1 LTAKIAKECR
11 EGRKEKQEQAGLN
24 PIRLCAAVRSDLP
37 TDSTRLPRYASGMLA
52 KEFKA
57 IVFCAVFLVLPAL
70 SAQRAT
76 TATVAITVV
85 DDAGARVPHAQIRV
99 VPPPDPAPKM
109 ETDDRGRLSLDLK
122 PGGYGLFVQMLGF
135 KSFATH
141 VEVQTSKEVQTILV
155 VLQAGRIGG
164 VEVTEASPDV
174 LVLRIYPYYDVL
186 RLSVPDFKLLPHIRV
201 SFHNSHTNANETYSG
216 VRLADLLSKMGAP
229 LGDELR
235 GEALADYVVATGA
248 DGYKVVLALGEVDPA
263 FHPGEVVVAD
273 AMNGKPLDAHSGP
286 FKLVVTEDKRPA
298 RSVRNLTAIELKSV
312 Q

>member
-1 LTAKIAKECR
+1 
-11 EGRKEKQEQAGLN
+11 
-24 PIRLCAAVRSDLP
+24 
-37 TDSTRLPRYASGMLA
+37 MLA
-52 KEFKA
+52 KEFKS
-57 IVFCAVFLVLPAL
+57 IVFCAAFFPLPAF
-70 SAQRAT
+70 SAQPAT

-85 DDAGARVPHAQIRV
+85 DESGARVPHAQIRV
-99 VPPPDPAPKM
+99 VPPPDPAPRM

-135 KSFATH
+135 KSFATR
-141 VEVQTSKEVQTILV
+141 VEVQTAKEVQTILV

-164 VEVTEASPDV
+164 VEVTGVSPDV
-174 LVLRIYPYYDVL
+174 LVLRVYPYYDVV

-201 SFHNSHTNANETYSG
+201 SLHNSHTNANETYSG
-216 VRLADLLSKMGAP
+216 VRLADLFSKMGAP
-229 LGDELR
+229 LGNELH
-235 GEALADYVVATGA
+235 GEALADYIVASGA

-298 RSVRNLTAIELKSV
+298 RSVPNLVSLELKAV
-312 Q
+312 E

>member
-1 LTAKIAKECR
+1 
-11 EGRKEKQEQAGLN
+11 
-24 PIRLCAAVRSDLP
+24 
-37 TDSTRLPRYASGMLA
+37 MLA

-57 IVFCAVFLVLPAL
+57 IVFCAALFVLPAL
-70 SAQRAT
+70 SAQQAT
-76 TATVAITVV
+76 TVPVAVTVV
-85 DDAGARVPHAQIRV
+85 DESGARIPHAQIRV
-99 VPPPDPAPKM
+99 VPTPDPAPKM

-135 KSFATH
+135 KKFATH
-141 VEVQTSKEVQTILV
+141 VEVQTAKEVQTILV
-155 VLQAGRIGG
+155 VLQAGHIGG

-174 LVLRIYPYYDVL
+174 LVLRVYPYYDLV
-186 RLSVPDFKLLPHIRV
+186 RLSMPDFKLLPHIKV
-201 SFHNSHTNANETYSG
+201 SLHNSHTNSNETYSG

-235 GEALADYVVATGA
+235 GEALANYIVATGA
-248 DGYKVVLALGEVDPA
+248 DGYQVVLALGEVDPA

-298 RSVRNLTAIELKSV
+298 RSVRNLVSLELKAAE
-312 Q
+312 